1 LPTTGAALGVAAGVP
16 SGAVDVVPA
25 GAAELDG
32 AVSGVE
38 FAGWLSMMQPVA
50 ANAQKLNAK

>member
-1 LPTTGAALGVAAGVP
+1 VGVAPGAADA
-16 SGAVDVVPA
+16 VPA

>member
-1 LPTTGAALGVAAGVP
+1 VVGVAEGSP
-16 SGAVDVVPA
+16 VVVAA

-38 FAGWLSMMQPVA
+38 LAGWLSMMQPVA